1 MSDERNPQSHDELS
15 EDQLAEVS
23 GGVGDPNQ
31 PMLTAGPS
39 VEEKKGKPK
48 DKQGYMEFTFEDV
61 LISS

>member
-15 EDQLAEVS
+15 EDQLAAVS

-31 PMLTAGPS
+31 PALTTGPS
-39 VEEKKGKPK
+39 VEEKKCKPK
-48 DKQGYMEFTFEDV
+48 DKQEYMEYKLEDV